1 MSKTQIPTG
10 GIADD
15 AVSEEHLDATAITG
29 STELAATPADTD
41 EILISDAGTL
51 KRIDFSLIKSVMT
64 PAFSAYVGTLNSVA
78 NNTTTVVTG
87 FSERF
92 DSNSK
97 FDTSTGRFTPGE
109 TGRYIFYLHAR
120 INQASSRFQV
130 LLGKNGSN
138 CPDADGN
145 IESENYGHGSNTYI
159 GVNGFAI
166 TECDDVNDYFT
177 MRVWQNSGSSQTFYT
192 NNFMG
197 FKLIT

>member
-1 MSKTQIPTG
+1 MSKTQIVTG

-64 PAFSAYVGTLNSVA
+64 PAFSAYLGTLNSIA

-109 TGRYIFYLHAR
+109 TGRYIFYLTTR

-138 CPDADGN
+138 CSDADGN
-145 IESENYGHGSNTYI
+145 IEMENYGHGSNTYI

>member
-1 MSKTQIPTG
+1 MSKTQIVTG

-109 TGRYIFYLHAR
+109 TGRYIFYLHTR

>member
-1 MSKTQIPTG
+1 MSEIKVNKISPRTACGTTTLGDSGDTFTIPAGVTITNNGTQTG
-10 GIADD
+10 FG
-15 AVSEEHLDATAITG
+15 G
-29 STELAATPADTD
+29 
-41 EILISDAGTL
+41 
-51 KRIDFSLIKSVMT
+51 VMT
-64 PAFSAYVGTLNSVA
+64 PAFSAYVGTLNNIA

-109 TGRYIFYLHAR
+109 TGRYIFYLTTR

-145 IESENYGHGSNTYI
+145 IEMENYGHGSNTYI

-166 TECDDVNDYFT
+166 THCDDVNDYFT

>member
-1 MSKTQIPTG
+1 MSKTQIATG

-109 TGRYIFYLHAR
+109 TGRYIFYLHTR